1 MIRILKTPCS
11 KSRMKWLDGDGS
23 VSPTCYAAQEEES
36 PKLRTGV
43 LSAAVCIYR
52 RELQKFSVTAADP
65 APAAA
70 WRPHADVH
78 NTQNIIG
85 KQPCQENFIWITN
98 SASKDTTQIR
108 YKFFLQY
115 GNLPAKYQDTELLIC
130 SSSSRCWTLED
141 YHWQKNT

>member
-1 MIRILKTPCS
+1 
-11 KSRMKWLDGDGS
+11 MKWLDGDGS

-52 RELQKFSVTAADP
+52 RDLQKFSVTAADS

-70 WRPHADVH
+70 WRPHHADVH
-78 NTQNIIG
+78 NIQNIIG

-108 YKFFLQY
+108 YKFSS
-115 GNLPAKYQDTELLIC
+115 NMVIYQ
-130 SSSSRCWTLED
+130 R
-141 YHWQKNT
+141 NTRILNY